1 MMIGTLPL
9 TYLPPLEYR
18 WALDAAM
25 PLFHSSGLP
34 YVTCH
39 VPALKAVI
47 DQQLPEFSSGMQYRN
62 GLWVEPM
69 RDSWYGDLQE
79 FSTKLVAGSTLVLIT
94 SQPMA
99 CWLPE
104 RRNWAVR
111 PLGVQLLGLIRLG
124 YALQMKGFLHLETFG
139 LHGLVSIGLNYL
151 AHWAEVQGRPDVADR
166 LRFSG
171 RLRYLQQGPL
181 AVMSTVALGFY
192 QKNS

>member
-1 MMIGTLPL
+1 MIGRLPL

-25 PLFHSSGLP
+25 LLFHSSGPL
-34 YVTCH
+34 YVICH
-39 VPALKAVI
+39 IPALKAVI
-47 DQQLPEFSSGMQYRN
+47 DQQLPEFSSGMRYRN

-69 RDSWYGDLQE
+69 RDSWYEDLQE
-79 FSTKLVAGSTLVLIT
+79 FSTKLVAGSTLVLLT

-99 CWLPE
+99 RWLSE
-104 RRNWAVR
+104 RHSWFGS
-111 PLGVQLLGLIRLG
+111 PLGLQFFGLVRLK
-124 YALQMKGFLHLETFG
+124 YALQKKGFLRFERYG
-139 LHGLVSIGLNYL
+139 LHGLTSIWLNNL
-151 AHWAEVQGRPDVADR
+151 AYWAEVQGRPDVADR

-192 QKNS
+192 RKNS